1 MLITKN
7 IFICSHHDLGRIESL
22 LHEVFPLLNSKIN
35 EHDQLEIYVNKK
47 EYVYMLN
54 ELKQFV
60 DYIDSLPYDYEEWDK
75 LSKQPIMLNI
85 AYRYEILFD
94 TLIECEL
101 SNEMKEIELYD

>member
-7 IFICSHHDLGRIESL
+7 IFICSHHNPERIESL
-22 LHEVFPLLNSKIN
+22 LHEVFPLLNTKISKQN
-35 EHDQLEIYVNKK
+35 QLEIYADKK

-60 DYIDSLPYDYEEWDK
+60 DYIDSLHDDYEEWNE
-75 LSKQPIMLNI
+75 LLKQPIMLNI

-101 SNEMKEIELYD
+101 SSEMKEIELDD

>member
-7 IFICSHHDLGRIESL
+7 IFICNYHDSKRIESL
-22 LHEVFPLLNSKIN
+22 LHEVFPLLNTKIN
-35 EHDQLEIYVNKK
+35 EQDQLEIYVNKK

-60 DYIDSLPYDYEEWDK
+60 DYIDSLPEDYEEWDE
-75 LSKQPIMLNI
+75 LLNQPIMLNI

-101 SNEMKEIELYD
+101 SSEMKEIELYD